1 MPHASHEEHPA
12 RPAKRRE
19 GITRKLIASFKDLIS
34 NGVLVPGCKL
44 PPERELAVKFGV
56 NRASLR
62 QVLKVLE
69 IMGVISQRVG
79 DGTYLN
85 TSACAI
91 LDEPIDFLILLDD
104 VSQHELFEFR
114 LLMEPEIAA
123 RAAERGTAD
132 DLTALQSAI
141 VRLEN
146 SRNKKARL
154 EADVAFHEA
163 LCRAAG
169 NRICDRLFQVINR
182 AVFSSMDRLS
192 VRVEI
197 DHPLAH
203 HKAIYQAVYE
213 RDPAEARRRMLE
225 HLIDAKALLAS
236 TPRRAETVAV
246 DRIPA
251 VSRL

>member
-1 MPHASHEEHPA
+1 MPNASSPERSA

-44 PPERELAVKFGV
+44 PPERELAAKFGV

-85 TSACAI
+85 TSASAI

-123 RAAERGTAD
+123 RAAERSTAD
-132 DLTALQSAI
+132 DLAELRDALG
-141 VRLEN
+141 RLEN
-146 SRNKKARL
+146 SRSRKARL
-154 EADVAFHEA
+154 DADVAFHEA

-169 NRICDRLFQVINR
+169 NRVCDRLFQVINR
-182 AVFSSMDRLS
+182 AVFSSMERLS
-192 VRVEI
+192 GRVDME
-197 DHPLAH
+197 HPLAH
-203 HKAIYQAVYE
+203 HKAIYQAIYE
-213 RDPAEARRRMLE
+213 RNAGEARSRMLE
-225 HLIDAKALLAS
+225 HLMDAKALLAS
-236 TPRRAETVAV
+236 VPRRAETIAV

-251 VSRL
+251 VSKN